1 MSRQRRYGL
10 GRIFRHARHG
20 VPYGN
25 YVVEFFVRGVQHR
38 ENSGTRDAQVA
49 LRILKARL
57 GELAAGRPPAP
68 QARQVTI
75 ERLFD
80 DLDARYAFEERPT
93 RKNLPGHRA
102 AWRATLG
109 AGHLAADVSTAALER
124 CVDAWRG
131 HVKPATI
138 NRRLEALR
146 RAYRLGARV
155 TPPTVLHVPAFPP
168 KLREDNVRQG
178 FFSDATVVALL
189 DHIRV
194 GDPVL
199 ADFLEWFSWLGMRPG
214 AIRDLEWPAIDRE
227 TSALRL
233 VRGQQANKGKPRWVP
248 LTGPLAA
255 IIERAWARRVAYAQE
270 TGRLVPWVFWRRYAG
285 QPHPGLV
292 AGDPVRVVD
301 YRKAWRSACRAVGC
315 PPDTIPYDLR
325 RTAVRNLKRE
335 GTDDSTCMAI
345 TGHKT
350 RSMFER
356 YHIVED
362 EAVAAALERTFA
374 GRRPDEAA
382 DLRRILPGPGRQ
394 RRAGG
399 GRKSASRRQS

>member
-1 MSRQRRYGL
+1 MSRRQRYGL

-38 ENSGTRDAQVA
+38 ENSGTRDAQQA

-68 QARQVTI
+68 QARQVTLK
-75 ERLFD
+75 RLFD

-93 RKNLPGHRA
+93 RKNLPGHWA
-102 AWRATLG
+102 AWRAALG
-109 AGHLAADVSTAALER
+109 AGRLAADVSTAALER

-131 HVKPATI
+131 TVKPATI

-168 KLREDNVRQG
+168 KLREDNVREG
-178 FFSDATVVALL
+178 FLGDDTVMALLETIRASDA
-189 DHIRV
+189 
-194 GDPVL
+194 VL

-214 AIRDLEWPAIDRE
+214 AIRDLEWTAVDRE
-227 TSALRL
+227 TGAVRL
-233 VRGQQANKGKPRWVP
+233 VRGQRANKGKPRWVP
-248 LTGPLAA
+248 LSGPLAA
-255 IIERAWARRVAYAQE
+255 IIERAWGRRVAYAQE
-270 TGRLVPWVFWRRYAG
+270 TGRLVPWIFWRRYVG
-285 QPHPGLV
+285 HPRPGLV

-301 YRKAWRSACRAVGC
+301 YRKAWRHACRVVGC
-315 PPDTIPYDLR
+315 VGAIPYDLR
-325 RTAVRNLKRE
+325 RTAVRNLKRA

-350 RSMFER
+350 RSMLER
-356 YHIVED
+356 YHIVD
-362 EAVAAALERTFA
+362 GAAVAAALERTFA
-374 GRRPDEAA
+374 GRGPSEAA

-394 RRAGG
+394 QRAGG
-399 GRKSASRRQS
+399 GRKSATKRQS

>member
-80 DLDARYAFEERPT
+80 DLDARYAFEARPN
-93 RKNLPGHRA
+93 RRNLPGHRA
-102 AWRATLG
+102 AWRTALG
-109 AGHLAADVSTAALER
+109 PGRLAVDVSTAELER
-124 CVDAWRG
+124 AVAAWRG
-131 HVKPATI
+131 HVMPATI

-155 TPPTVLHVPAFPP
+155 TPPTVLALPTFPP
-168 KLREDNVRQG
+168 KLREDNVREG
-178 FFSDATVVALL
+178 FFSDTTVVVLL
-189 DHIRV
+189 KHIRAE
-194 GDPVL
+194 DPVL

-214 AIRDLEWPAIDRE
+214 AIRDLEWPAVDRE
-227 TSALRL
+227 MHALRL
-233 VRGQQANKGKPRWVP
+233 VRGQQTNKGRPRWLP
-248 LTGPLAA
+248 LTGPLWA
-255 IIERAWARRVAYAQE
+255 IIERAWERRVAYGQE
-270 TGRLVPWVFWRRYAG
+270 TGKVVPWIFWRRYAG
-285 QPHPGLV
+285 QPRPGLV
-292 AGDPVRVVD
+292 AGDPVRVID

-315 PPDTIPYDLR
+315 VGAIPYDLR

-350 RSMFER
+350 RSMLER
-356 YHIVED
+356 YHIVD
-362 EAVAAALERTFA
+362 SAAVGMALERTFA

-382 DLRRILPGPGRQ
+382 DLRRILPGTARQ
-394 RRAGG
+394 KRAGG
-399 GRKSASRRQS
+399 GRKSATERRS